1 MSSSRLHDW
10 SKNLGR
16 RWDRWRI
23 RLGLGE
29 RYPITI
35 VPYRGF
41 GREDYIYFSGR
52 VLRDKSIIRR
62 DGDSPWRNFINNVKR
77 FNSREI
83 NQAQLEITFGDR
95 TFRLESDAEGYF
107 YLEEDLA
114 PPLSPVADELWQPV
128 TVRVYKVPPR
138 QPVDVRRESIIMIP
152 RAADFGLISDIDDT
166 ILKTEV
172 TSLLKLR
179 TLYLT
184 LLKNAGS
191 RIAFRQVSAFYR
203 ALKAGPGGTAQN
215 PFFYVSNSPWNLYD
229 LLEEF
234 LELNNLPRGPI
245 LLRDFGLPYQD
256 LPADYRGHKYEQIA
270 RILRTYPELPF
281 ILVGDSAEKDTDI
294 YLSITESFP
303 GRIRAIYIRDV
314 LHPGR
319 ARRIKKII
327 QSRQDVPVSLIRT
340 YEEAAR
346 HAAALGLIRM
356 ERFTA
361 IQKGNA

>member
-1 MSSSRLHDW
+1 MSPTRLHDW
-10 SKNLGR
+10 SKALSR
-16 RWDRWRI
+16 RWDRWRS

-35 VPYRGF
+35 APYRGF
-41 GREDYIYFSGR
+41 GRPDYVYFSGR
-52 VLRDKSIIRR
+52 VLRDKFIIRR
-62 DGDSPWRNFINNVKR
+62 DGDTSWRNFINNVKR

-83 NQAQLEITFGDR
+83 NFAKLKVTIGDR
-95 TFRLESDAEGYF
+95 TFDLISDAEGYF
-107 YLEEDLA
+107 HLERDLQ
-114 PPLSPVADELWQPV
+114 PPLPPTPGQLWQPV
-128 TVRVYKVPPR
+128 RIHVHEIPPQ
-138 QPVDVRRESIIMIP
+138 QPVDVTRESIIMIP
-152 RAADFGLISDIDDT
+152 EAADFGLISDIDDT

-172 TSLLKLR
+172 TSLMKLR

-203 ALKAGPGGTAQN
+203 AMKAGPGGESQN

-245 LLRDFGLPYQD
+245 LLRDFGLSYQD

-270 RILRTYPELPF
+270 RILRTYPDLAF
-281 ILVGDSAEKDTDI
+281 VLVGDSAEKDTDI
-294 YLSITESFP
+294 YLSITEAFP
-303 GRIRAIYIRDV
+303 GQIRAIYIRDV

-319 ARRIKKII
+319 AKRIKQLI
-327 QSRQDVPVSLIRT
+327 QEKREAPVSLIRT

-346 HAAALGLIRM
+346 HAAGLGLLQL
-356 ERFTA
+356 EQFVSL
-361 IQKGNA
+361 QKGLG